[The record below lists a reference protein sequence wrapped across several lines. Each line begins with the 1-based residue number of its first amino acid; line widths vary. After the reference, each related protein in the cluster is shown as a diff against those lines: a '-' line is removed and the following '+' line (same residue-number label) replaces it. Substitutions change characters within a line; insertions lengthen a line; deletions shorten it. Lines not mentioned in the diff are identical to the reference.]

1 LKPRQLG
8 AAMENKT
15 MKRILI
21 SWLGLAALGLLLVE
35 SSAARAQQS
44 FTKVS
49 EQVNKK
55 MVKLFGSGGFKGLPS
70 YGTGVLVSADGF
82 ILTVNNHMLNTPDLR
97 AHLYDG
103 RVFQAKVI
111 AKEPEF
117 DIALIKI
124 DAEVSGLQH
133 YDFTKS
139 AVAPMA
145 QPGDWILA
153 FSNQFRIAEYDEPL
167 SIMRGNISAITDL
180 RGRRGV
186 SEAPFHGEVYF
197 LDCIACNPGSAGG
210 IITTRKG
217 ELLGI
222 IGRELKNTL
231 SDTWINY
238 AIPIQAKSKFK
249 RDDKEVTE
257 TLSNFVEKAMKNQ
270 WIQIVKT
277 KKKGGTGGYHGI
289 VLVPNVIE
297 RTPAYV
303 EEVEPNSPAA
313 KAGLRPDDLI
323 VYVDGDLVTIKI
335 FREMVA
341 QTQPNDEVVL
351 EIQRGKKL
359 MTVKLKLGQH
369 PK

>member
-1 LKPRQLG
+1 
-8 AAMENKT
+8 MENKT

-21 SWLGLAALGLLLVE
+21 CGLSLLLLE
-35 SSAARAQQS
+35 ATAARAQHG
-44 FTKVS
+44 FTKVA

-55 MVKLFGSGGFKGLPS
+55 MVKLFGSGGFKGLPA
-70 YGTGVLVSADGF
+70 YGTGFLVSPDGF
-82 ILTVNNHMLNTPDLR
+82 IVTVNNHMLNTPDLR

-103 RVFQAKVI
+103 RVFQAKVM

-124 DAEVSGLQH
+124 DAEVSGLP
-133 YDFTKS
+133 YFDFIKS
-139 AVAPMA
+139 AMAPPA

-153 FSNQFRIAEYDEPL
+153 FSNQFSIAAYDEPL
-167 SIMRGNISAITDL
+167 SIMRGNIAAITEL

-186 SEAPFHGEVYF
+186 SDAPYHGEVYF
-197 LDCIACNPGSAGG
+197 LDCIACNPGAAGG
-210 IITTRKG
+210 VITTRKG
-217 ELLGI
+217 DLVGI

-238 AIPIQAKSKFK
+238 AVPIQAKSKFK
-249 RDDKEVTE
+249 RGDKEVVE

-270 WIQIVKT
+270 WITIT
-277 KKKGGTGGYHGI
+277 KVVKKGGAGGYHGI
-289 VLVPNVIE
+289 VLVPNVVE
-297 RTPAYV
+297 RTPAYI

-313 KAGLRPDDLI
+313 KLGLRPDDLI
-323 VYVDGDLVTIKI
+323 VYVDGELIPSIKV
-335 FREMVA
+335 FREIVA

-359 MTVKLKLGQH
+359 MTIKLKLGQH